1 MRIIKLAWVGTRTDN
16 PEATVAFFRDVLG
29 LRLELDRPGFWMFK
43 LPDRSKVEVFGPDTD
58 VNRHFTTGPVA
69 GFLVDDV
76 PAATAELRSADVE
89 ILFESGV
96 DDSGNA
102 WVHFRAPDG
111 NIYEFTQDPGV
122 SRPH

>member
-1 MRIIKLAWVGTRTDN
+1 MV
-16 PEATVAFFRDVLG
+16 EAPAVLG
-29 LRLELDRPGFWMFK
+29 PVGAAALVTLVALTGEGLGA
-43 LPDRSKVEVFGPDTD
+43 LGP
-58 VNRHFTTGPVA
+58 A
-69 GFLVDDV
+69 GDS
-76 PAATAELRSADVE
+76 ATAELRAAGVE
-89 ILFESGV
+89 VLLEPEV